1 MAIVREGLI
10 KDEVLGL
17 SHFYMS
23 AETPVSK
30 LLLKPVISCQHLLMV
45 STRKRKLKL
54 AKNIVEKQQKV
65 VNPAARDL
73 VMKS

>member
-1 MAIVREGLI
+1 
-10 KDEVLGL
+10 
-17 SHFYMS
+17 MS
-23 AETPVSK
+23 SLFFPVPKKGKVNLKLYNFIFFNETFLYNTS
-30 LLLKPVISCQHLLMV
+30 QHLLMV